1 MALQGVRRRALV
13 RRRSLQTVGRV
24 DRVHDL
30 EHLSSALLMAEQ
42 PLESEVPDQASVG
55 HPCDAA
61 ALWKGGARVVDADV
75 AQDLGALYPGA
86 GAIRRPVPVRPG
98 GAGTFE
104 KGRLCFLRATLY
116 ERALPADHPN
126 PATCRGNKAALVRE
140 MSTS

>member
-61 ALWKGGARVVDADV
+61 ALLEGRGARVVDADV

-86 GAIRRPVPVRPG
+86 GAIRRPVPVELG
-98 GAGTFE
+98 GAGTSG
-104 KGRLCFLRATLY
+104 KGRLCLLRSYA
-116 ERALPADHPN
+116 RSP
-126 PATCRGNKAALVRE
+126 
-140 MSTS
+140 